1 MIFFFEIWRFIYQI
15 LTWVFY
21 VFSTEMCQNRSF
33 LILRGQFGSFFDIL
47 THTKVTEYPLEN
59 YTILS
64 LNQHMKDVHNVNK
77 SYKKK
82 KEKNLFLFRVLVL
95 WVNNRVSQNIAFLE
109 NKIVLTRFCIRNNSL
124 NTMALI
130 FMQSKQIPSHEMRKG
145 NNWNR
150 KCEKIIYDER
160 FWHIFVENA

>member
-1 MIFFFEIWRFIYQI
+1 
-15 LTWVFY
+15 
-21 VFSTEMCQNRSF
+21 MCQNRSF

-82 KEKNLFLFRVLVL
+82 KEKKTFFSFV
-95 WVNNRVSQNIAFLE
+95 
-109 NKIVLTRFCIRNNSL
+109 
-124 NTMALI
+124 
-130 FMQSKQIPSHEMRKG
+130 
-145 NNWNR
+145 
-150 KCEKIIYDER
+150 
-160 FWHIFVENA
+160 FWSYE